1 MASAQA
7 VSRYSLS
14 VAPDFARSTGRVG
27 PIDGIIGLPTGVEV
41 VAEPAVE
48 PHRQTTPPR
57 LPISRIL
64 TGHGAPRAA
73 HRSWASW
80 DDFLSG
86 SANPCARLV
95 YPLATRRIPR
105 PTGSRSSA
113 HCQPALRPASA
124 RTGPQVPTK
133 SRGFPS
139 SAEKNARCGRTAGRF
154 SRRRAWVRG
163 SGRRGAP
170 SRPPRGRTL
179 ARSKKPLN
187 RALNGS
193 GAPTPHRI
201 AAWGEIFKT
210 NRIP

>member
-14 VAPDFARSTGRVG
+14 VAPDFARSTGQVG

-48 PHRQTTPPR
+48 PHSQTTPPR

-80 DDFLSG
+80 DDFLRG
-86 SANPCARLV
+86 SATPCARLV
-95 YPLATRRIPR
+95 YPLAREGYPGQLDRARARIA
-105 PTGSRSSA
+105 S
-113 HCQPALRPASA
+113 QLLRPASA
-124 RTGPQVPTK
+124 GTGPQVPTK

-139 SAEKNARCGRTAGRF
+139 SAEKNASCGRTAGRF

-163 SGRRGAP
+163 SGRRGAL

-193 GAPTPHRI
+193 GAPTPHRL

-210 NRIP
+210 NRTP